1 MPAAAVDVAAVAAL
15 IGEPARYA
23 MLHAVLGGGSRPA
36 GELAHLAG
44 ISPATASRHLS
55 QLVQAGLLTVRPNG
69 RHRYYA
75 LAGPQVAAALEAL
88 AVLAPPVP
96 VRSLRQ
102 AQCAV
107 ALRQARRCYDHLA
120 GRAGVAMRTQL
131 LERGALTP
139 IGPQD
144 HRLTAAGRDLLTDL
158 GIDPDDVLRSRRVFA
173 RDCLDW
179 TERRPHLAGALPAAL
194 LERFLELDWL
204 RRRAGDRGLQITDLG
219 EAHLPLDREALE
231 ATVGEVPA
239 RGAPSEVSQ

>member
-1 MPAAAVDVAAVAAL
+1 VAAIAAM

-23 MLHAVLGGGSRPA
+23 MLQAVLGGASRPA

-55 QLVQAGLLTVRPNG
+55 QLVRAGLLTVRPAG
-69 RHRYYA
+69 RHRHYA

-88 AVLAPPVP
+88 AVLAQPVP

-102 AQCAV
+102 ARSAV

-120 GRAGVAMRTQL
+120 GRAGVALRTSL
-131 LERGALTP
+131 LERGALVP
-139 IGPQD
+139 VGPQD
-144 HRLTAAGRDLLTDL
+144 HRLTTAGRDLLGSL
-158 GIDPDDVLRSRRVFA
+158 GIDPDEVLRSRRMLA
-173 RDCLDW
+173 RECMDW

-204 RRRAGDRGLQITDLG
+204 RRRAGDRGLQITYLG
-219 EAHLPLDREALE
+219 QAHLPLDREALQ
-231 ATVGEVPA
+231 ATAGEVPA
-239 RGAPSEVSQ
+239 QGLSSDALQ